1 MKTWPSTFAYV
12 VFQSCSHV
20 WLFCGPMDCSPLDS
34 FVHGISQGRILEW
47 VAISCSRGSSWTRD
61 RTWVSCISWTGRWIL
76 YPLSHLGSPLL
87 LIVLF
92 CNPLC
97 VCVFICI
104 RKYIVTKLTLKSLY
118 LKIKRQEEI
127 WLADKKENFMYVK
140 KKVWSTMLLIT
151 FLNCSFCWLPFSWL
165 TFLHWCLFVFG
176 FVLGGSDL

>member
-1 MKTWPSTFAYV
+1 MLQVKRCVCAQLLSPVRLFA
-12 VFQSCSHV
+12 
-20 WLFCGPMDCSPLDS
+20 SP
-34 FVHGISQGRILEW
+34 W
-47 VAISCSRGSSWTRD
+47 TVAHQAALSMEFSRQEYGLGCHFLLQGSSQPRD
-61 RTWVSCISWTGRWIL
+61 QIWVSCISWTGRWIL